1 MWSPRPEQED
11 SYSSNKSLAMR
22 EISNSDFDFARDIIN
37 EFISQNK
44 DSRSLTLY
52 NRVRR
57 AKVMMRKWSKK
68 A

>member
-1 MWSPRPEQED
+1 
-11 SYSSNKSLAMR
+11 MR

-52 NRVRR
+52 NRVRS

-68 A
+68 V